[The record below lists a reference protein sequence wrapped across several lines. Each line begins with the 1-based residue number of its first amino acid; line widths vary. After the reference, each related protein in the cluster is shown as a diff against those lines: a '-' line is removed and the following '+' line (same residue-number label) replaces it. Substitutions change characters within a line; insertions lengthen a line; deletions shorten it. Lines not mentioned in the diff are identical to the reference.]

1 MAEPGR
7 TDTHILDS
15 WPVMEW
21 LQEREPATLRFDDL
35 LERALRGQVR
45 LIMSRINFGE
55 ILYSCW
61 KLPDVDASR
70 LLADVEALP
79 IDIISVDDD
88 LVIEAARLKVICSA
102 SYADCFA
109 AALDSPVVTGDKE
122 FRDLARVQPKL
133 LLSWV
138 GA

>member
-1 MAEPGR
+1 
-7 TDTHILDS
+7 
-15 WPVMEW
+15 MEW